1 MTIVIYKNQKAYLAD
16 RTGVKLAPSVRMTFV
31 HADGSKVKGY
41 VTVNGCDHDLD
52 ALGETMVSRTSI
64 IPVNK
69 ICVFEDGKEYVC
81 EELIRRDALL
91 FPGTDVSEETL
102 LLMRE
107 TEALT
112 SIVEKLEYRVKA
124 LEDISYGTDVFK

>member
-1 MTIVIYKNQKAYLAD
+1 MTIVLYKNKKAYLAD
-16 RTGVKLAPSVRMTFV
+16 REGVKLAPSVRMTFV
-31 HADGSKVKGY
+31 HSDGSKVKGY

-52 ALGETMVSRTSI
+52 ALGETVISRVSL

-91 FPGTDVSEETL
+91 SPGTDVSEETL
-102 LLMRE
+102 RLMYE
-107 TEALT
+107 TEALGA
-112 SIVEKLEYRVKA
+112 IVEKLESRVKA
-124 LEDISYGTDVFK
+124 LEDISYGHDLF